1 MNELNFINVY
11 VVYKKTRCYSLSR
24 INRNVEAICKKLAL
38 DDTLDEYCITC
49 IFVDTIQEL
58 IHELRALEYNDKL
71 IKEILLDEHMLK
83 ELIVYN
89 DRVFVLIEQN

>member
-24 INRNVEAICKKLAL
+24 INRNVETICKKLAI
-38 DDTLDEYCITC
+38 DTIDEYCITC

-58 IHELRALEYNDKL
+58 IHELRALEYNDKY

-83 ELIVYN
+83 ELIVYS